1 MQELSVFAPVDV
13 VLFRRVNSL
22 QVDVSYPSAFSKKHV
37 ASGLILRFYP
47 WLHGDLIMK
56 SDILAVVHLCSSFHN
71 QCLTWHIHSC

>member
-22 QVDVSYPSAFSKKHV
+22 QVDVSYPSAFSKKYV

-47 WLHGDLIMK
+47 WLHGDLITK
-56 SDILAVVHLCSSFHN
+56 SLGYTCVHHFITN
-71 QCLTWHIHSC
+71 V